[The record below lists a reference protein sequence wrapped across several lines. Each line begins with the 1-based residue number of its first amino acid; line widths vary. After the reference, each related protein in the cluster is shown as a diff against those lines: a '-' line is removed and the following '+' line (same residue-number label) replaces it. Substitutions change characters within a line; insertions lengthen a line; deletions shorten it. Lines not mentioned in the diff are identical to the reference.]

1 MPMTST
7 HDEQRPGRHTV
18 TRSRRAASAR
28 KAAENSE
35 KTPES
40 RPIPG
45 SWPAAK
51 PSGDKPGEV
60 KPGEVK
66 PNENKPDEEQHSA
79 QPSDHNEGQEQRRQR
94 QPSEAE
100 LARREAVAKFPFV
113 SVTLGASGIHPSTS
127 RLISF
132 DAVTYN
138 AEGEIG
144 EATHIV
150 FSPDSDPG
158 PKHQHGLTHE
168 EVAAGIPFSKA
179 LKRVDRVVD
188 GRTLI
193 VHDATVTWGFLV
205 SEARRAMTAAARQ
218 NRSRNR
224 NNRNR
229 SRRIKVGHIPR
240 PKDIIDTLA
249 TARRHEVMLQDV
261 RLAAV
266 AISSGIPTTPP
277 TANAERAQ
285 RPAEDTAREETSLL
299 WQLYKQ
305 QSQRGEVVCLE
316 PSELRADKFG
326 LQRSHIR
333 VDAMEA
339 PRMHHNPGQYTPGRE
354 LVRGME
360 FVVAP
365 EIAMDPDIIIEAAM
379 REEMNYTEKLSRE
392 TSVVVCNITTDLVGK
407 AMHADRKDIPLMSD
421 EAFLAA
427 LERIQEAGP
436 EPVVEEKPTTAP
448 RPQRRNPNSSSAPRR
463 SNNSGKPANSGN
475 AGGNSDNTDVEGN
488 NRPQRKSTHRRRRRR
503 GSNPNNQGQNQN
515 QSQSQSQGQGLG
527 QQQSNKP
534 QGSDQGSNQGSKQ
547 GSKQGSNQGSSNSS
561 QQPKPGQNQGGANA
575 GGGNQGGGKSSN
587 RRRRRGGRGG
597 RNRNRP
603 RNQDNRGQDGNASA
617 SNGSSDN

>member
-1 MPMTST
+1 MPMTSM

-28 KAAENSE
+28 KAAESQD
-35 KTPES
+35 S

-45 SWPAAK
+45 SWPAAQT
-51 PSGDKPGEV
+51 S
-60 KPGEVK
+60 
-66 PNENKPDEEQHSA
+66 SA
-79 QPSDHNEGQEQRRQR
+79 QTCNAQPEAETADSQSSNQDAAQGEGPTAGHGDGQAQEPRRQR

-113 SVTLGASGIHPSTS
+113 AVTLGASGIHPSTS
-127 RLISF
+127 RLITF
-132 DAVTYN
+132 DALTYN

-168 EVAAGIPFSKA
+168 EVAAGVPFSKS

-205 SEARRAMTAAARQ
+205 AEARRAMTAAARQ

-224 NNRNR
+224 NSRNR

-249 TARRHEVMLQDV
+249 TARRQEVLLQDV
-261 RLAAV
+261 RLASV
-266 AISSGIPTTPP
+266 AIASGIPTTPP
-277 TANAERAQ
+277 TANIERAQ
-285 RPAEDTAREETSLL
+285 RPAEDIAREETTLL

-305 QSQRGEVVCLE
+305 QSRRGDVVCLE

-392 TSVVVCNITTDLVGK
+392 TSVAVCNITTDLVGK
-407 AMHADRKDIPLMSD
+407 AMHADRKNIPLMSD

-448 RPQRRNPNSSSAPRR
+448 RPQRRSQNSSSAPRR
-463 SNNSGKPANSGN
+463 NNNSGKPGNSGGSADN
-475 AGGNSDNTDVEGN
+475 SSNNNGGEDS
-488 NRPQRKSTHRRRRRR
+488 NRPQRKSSRRRRRRR
-503 GSNPNNQGQNQN
+503 GPNPNARNQN
-515 QSQSQSQGQGLG
+515 QQQG
-527 QQQSNKP
+527 NKP
-534 QGSDQGSNQGSKQ
+534 QGENQE
-547 GSKQGSNQGSSNSS
+547 SNQGSSNAA
-561 QQPKPGQNQGGANA
+561 QQPKPGQSQSNSNQGSGNQ
-575 GGGNQGGGKSSN
+575 GGGNQGGKSNN

-597 RNRNRP
+597 RNRNRRQESNAP
-603 RNQDNRGQDGNASA
+603 KQD
-617 SNGSSDN
+617 

>member
-28 KAAENSE
+28 KAAENSEKTQSAE

-66 PNENKPDEEQHSA
+66 PNENKPDEEQQSA
-79 QPSDHNEGQEQRRQR
+79 QASDHSEGQEQRRQR

-113 SVTLGASGIHPSTS
+113 AVTLGASGIHPSTS

-138 AEGEIG
+138 ADGEIG

-249 TARRHEVMLQDV
+249 TARRHEVVLQDV

-266 AISSGIPTTPP
+266 AIASGIPTTPP
-277 TANAERAQ
+277 TANVERAQ

-365 EIAMDPDIIIEAAM
+365 EIAMDPDVIIEAAM

-475 AGGNSDNTDVEGN
+475 SGNAGGNSDNTDGENN
-488 NRPQRKSTHRRRRRR
+488 NRPQRKSTRRRRRRR

-515 QSQSQSQGQGLG
+515 QNQNQNQSQGQGQG

-534 QGSDQGSNQGSKQ
+534 QS
-547 GSKQGSNQGSSNSS
+547 SNQGSSNAS

-617 SNGSSDN
+617 SKGSSDN

>member
-7 HDEQRPGRHTV
+7 HDEQRPGRHMV

-28 KAAENSE
+28 KAAESSE

-66 PNENKPDEEQHSA
+66 PNENKPDEEQQSA
-79 QPSDHNEGQEQRRQR
+79 QASDHSEGQEQRRQR

-113 SVTLGASGIHPSTS
+113 AVTLGASGIHPSTS

-138 AEGEIG
+138 ADGEIG

-249 TARRHEVMLQDV
+249 TARRHEVVIQDV

-266 AISSGIPTTPP
+266 AIASGIPTTPP
-277 TANAERAQ
+277 TANVERAQ

-305 QSQRGEVVCLE
+305 QSQHGEVVCLE

-365 EIAMDPDIIIEAAM
+365 EIAMDPDVIIEAAM

-475 AGGNSDNTDVEGN
+475 SGGNSDNNDGEGN
-488 NRPQRKSTHRRRRRR
+488 NRPQRKSTRRRRRRR

-515 QSQSQSQGQGLG
+515 QNQSQGQNQGQGQG

-547 GSKQGSNQGSSNSS
+547 GSNQGSSNAS

-617 SNGSSDN
+617 SKGSSDN

>member
-28 KAAENSE
+28 KAAENPE

-66 PNENKPDEEQHSA
+66 PNENKPDEEQQSA

-515 QSQSQSQGQGLG
+515 QSQSQSQSQSQGQGLG

-547 GSKQGSNQGSSNSS
+547 GSNQGSNNSS

-617 SNGSSDN
+617 SKGSSDN